1 MPQKK
6 LRNRPAIRHFRVRVF
21 PMKLVAVSIVKNEAD
36 IIEAFVRHSHAWA
49 DYHLVFDHDSTDG
62 TREILAELVREG
74 LLLALFTDDV
84 LANLQHTRSNALARL
99 AFANHGADWVLPLDA
114 DEILCAPSRAA
125 LEQALAAGPAGQPA
139 TLPLRNYV
147 PSPADDSREPNPVLR
162 LRHRRPTESI
172 TVKIVIPRSLGVDP
186 GVTAGKGNH
195 ALYRGTEPVASRK
208 LANAWLAHFSPRSP
222 HQQALRVLTAEL
234 QKLARGRAHE
244 GLDVHYRL
252 GFQLLAEDPERFFA
266 TVLEPA
272 ASLTLDPAPYQ
283 GGPLRHNLAL
293 TDLARTARAGAL
305 PRKTR
310 VEPWLAHGSASHRD
324 DGGRRFYCEHYPST
338 RCHQSATA
346 APGTRRGVQR
356 FHTGKRLGRTG
367 RPGRRGFP
375 ASVSLGA
382 GSGDSLHASRRQCQ
396 NLPARSR
403 SHDLRGS
410 AGDNRAAQWRR
421 CVPLRLPA
429 RESKRDARRGT
440 PAPCGRK
447 PAGLPP
453 HRLDRNYHRPPEA
466 RPDFPQPARVGLLG
480 VRNFAFSSRQRARRS
495 ATLASQPAVFGV

>member
-6 LRNRPAIRHFRVRVF
+6 LRNRPAIRHFRVRVS

-74 LLLALFTDDV
+74 LPLALFTDDV

-99 AFANHGADWVLPLDA
+99 AFANHGADWELPLDA

-186 GVTAGKGNH
+186 GVSAGKGNH
-195 ALYRGTEPVASRK
+195 ALYRGTEPLASRKLANAWLGHFSLRSPPQHRGTEPLASRK
-208 LANAWLAHFSPRSP
+208 LANAWLAHFSLRSP

-244 GLDVHYRL
+244 RLDVRS
-252 GFQLLAEDPERFFA
+252 EER
-266 TVLEPA
+266 
-272 ASLTLDPAPYQ
+272 
-283 GGPLRHNLAL
+283 
-293 TDLARTARAGAL
+293 
-305 PRKTR
+305 
-310 VEPWLAHGSASHRD
+310 
-324 DGGRRFYCEHYPST
+324 
-338 RCHQSATA
+338 
-346 APGTRRGVQR
+346 
-356 FHTGKRLGRTG
+356 
-367 RPGRRGFP
+367 
-375 ASVSLGA
+375 
-382 GSGDSLHASRRQCQ
+382 
-396 NLPARSR
+396 
-403 SHDLRGS
+403 
-410 AGDNRAAQWRR
+410 
-421 CVPLRLPA
+421 
-429 RESKRDARRGT
+429 
-440 PAPCGRK
+440 
-447 PAGLPP
+447 
-453 HRLDRNYHRPPEA
+453 
-466 RPDFPQPARVGLLG
+466 RVGE
-480 VRNFAFSSRQRARRS
+480 
-495 ATLASQPAVFGV
+495 